1 MSLRNRV
8 VSLVAVVAIASTPAF
23 AALSKSHTAWGK
35 GPAQHLMTPEEK
47 EAWSKLKTDA
57 EAQAFVDLF
66 WARRDPTPATPVNEA
81 KQQFEAAVEYADKN
95 FTAGRVAGSMSDRG
109 RVLILVGAPTSVRGS
124 GQPKTNIQQG
134 ALQNTQT
141 GEMRDYA
148 VPTQTWIYE
157 RERVPSFAKTRGSLE
172 IPFVDQNST
181 NTWKLGSSPQTNVN
195 DLLKSAVTARIVS
208 PALTAAPK
216 FDTPKQVAQVSVPA
230 PQVTPSTTTTTT
242 TTITTFRTPSYQT
255 AVDEFRAAK
264 SNPYKGLSL
273 SYGEFVTSSGEYYV
287 PIQLYVPGS
296 AALPAD
302 KPLTFFGVVEDASG
316 KIVAVYEEPATL
328 TASRSDFFYDK
339 TLVLPSGKYKATFG
353 LAADGKPLTMNSM
366 PMELSSI
373 DKSVAGTSKLILS
386 NNVFPLTAAQL
397 PTDPFA
403 FGGIKVV
410 PKGDR
415 TFTKADELW
424 YFLEVRN
431 AGVENGQP
439 NMTLKLDIEGTT
451 KGGKKIKRGS
461 PLGPAPAQE
470 LKGVTGHWG
479 IGSAIPLT
487 SFEPGDYT
495 LKLTVN
501 DTIGKQTWSFSEPF
515 KVVGN

>member
-1 MSLRNRV
+1 MSLRNRI
-8 VSLVAVVAIASTPAF
+8 VSLAAMVAIASTPAF
-23 AALSKSHTAWGK
+23 AAVSKTLADWGK
-35 GPAQHLMTPEEK
+35 GPAQHLMTNEEK
-47 EAWSKLKTDA
+47 DAWAKLRTDA

-95 FTAGRVAGSMSDRG
+95 FTAGRVKGSMSDRG
-109 RVLILVGAPTSVRGS
+109 RVLILIGAPTSVRGG
-124 GQPKTNIQQG
+124 GQPKSNIQQG

-141 GEMRDYA
+141 GEMREYGA
-148 VPTQTWIYE
+148 PTQTWIYE
-157 RERVPSFAKTRGSLE
+157 RERVPSFAKIKGSLE

-181 NTWKLGSSPQTNVN
+181 NTWKLGSSPQMSVT
-195 DLLKSAVTARIVS
+195 DLLKTAVTARIVS
-208 PALTAAPK
+208 PTLTAAPK
-216 FDTPKQVAQVSVPA
+216 FDAPKQIAQATVPA
-230 PQVTPSTTTTTT
+230 PQVTPATVTTTTTL
-242 TTITTFRTPSYQT
+242 TTFKTPSYQT
-255 AVDEFRAAK
+255 AIDEFRAAK
-264 SNPYKGLSL
+264 TNPFKGLSL

-287 PIQLYVPGS
+287 PIQLFVPGS

-302 KPLTFFGVVEDASG
+302 KPLTFFGVVEDAAG

-328 TASRSDFFYDK
+328 TASKSDFFFDK

-353 LAADGKPLTMNSM
+353 LAADGKPVTMSSM

-386 NNVFPLTAAQL
+386 NNVFPLTSAQL

-431 AGVENGQP
+431 PGVENGQT

-451 KGGKKIKRGS
+451 KAGKKIKRGS

-501 DTIGKQTWSFSEPF
+501 DTVSKKTWSFSEPF
-515 KVVGN
+515 KVVAN